1 MRLLRHARIRLTLLG
16 RLVHFA
22 DVLVLLVLVP
32 LAEWTDTMITITEA
46 AEAKIAELVAQS
58 EKPVRGLRIGASLDA
73 ATQVDYKLAFI
84 STEQIASDD
93 QTVSFD
99 GFNVFMDPDSAEI
112 LDEARVDYV
121 DGLMGSGFKIER
133 PRKMP
138 AHLSGP
144 MAETVHRVIET
155 QINPGVASH
164 GGIVTLVDIK
174 EQKVFVQLGG
184 GGQGCGQADVTLKE
198 GIVRMIK
205 EAVPEVEEVV
215 DATDHES
222 GENPYY

>member
-1 MRLLRHARIRLTLLG
+1 ML
-16 RLVHFA
+16 
-22 DVLVLLVLVP
+22 
-32 LAEWTDTMITITEA
+32 TITEA
-46 AEAKIAELVAQS
+46 AEKKIAELVSES
-58 EKPVRGLRIGASLDA
+58 EKPVKGLRIGARLDA
-73 ATQVDYKLAFI
+73 AQQIDYKLAFV
-84 STEQIASDD
+84 SDEQVGDEDEIA
-93 QTVSFD
+93 TFEGFD
-99 GFNVFMDPDSAEI
+99 VFIDPDSAD
-112 LDEARVDYV
+112 LLAEAKVDYV

-164 GGIVTLVDIK
+164 GGVVTLVDIK
-174 EQKVFVQLGG
+174 DKTVVVQLGG
-184 GGQGCGQADVTLKE
+184 GCQGCGQADVTLKE

-215 DATDHES
+215 DATDHAS

>member
-1 MRLLRHARIRLTLLG
+1 
-16 RLVHFA
+16 
-22 DVLVLLVLVP
+22 
-32 LAEWTDTMITITEA
+32 MITITEA
-46 AEAKIAELVAQS
+46 AEEKIAELVTQS

-73 ATQVDYKLAFI
+73 AMQVDYKLAFI
-84 STEQIASDD
+84 SAEQIASDD
-93 QTVSFD
+93 QIVSFD
-99 GFNVFMDPDSAEI
+99 VFDVFMDSDSAEI

-138 AHLSGP
+138 APLSGP

-184 GGQGCGQADVTLKE
+184 GCQGCGQADVTLKE